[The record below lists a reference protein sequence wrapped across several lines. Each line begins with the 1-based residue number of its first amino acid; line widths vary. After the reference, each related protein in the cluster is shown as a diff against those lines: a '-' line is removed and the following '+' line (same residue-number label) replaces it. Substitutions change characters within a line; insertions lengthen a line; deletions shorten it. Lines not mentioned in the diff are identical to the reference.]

1 MIRFGFLLLLLIPLQ
16 GAEPDWAKVE
26 PHALD
31 LLQRYI
37 QLESV
42 NPPADTRKTAA
53 LIKAEL
59 EAAGLTATLYSSGPD
74 GQTDLMVRLKG
85 RDSSKKPLLLL
96 NHMDV
101 VPVDRAAWNI
111 DPFGAVIRDG
121 WIWGRGALDMKGI
134 GVQQL
139 TALIQMKLTGTVPP
153 RDIVMLSTADE
164 ETGGEHGIQWMLKNH
179 LADIDPEYVLDEGG
193 LGTRDLLA
201 PNKLV
206 FGISVGEK
214 QMLWLRLRAKGTA
227 GHGSQPIAD
236 NANLILLAALQKA
249 LDLPPTKKQN
259 PVVEQLARTLSGGL
273 ADNKYTNAIRANT
286 MSLTTLTSGV
296 GSPVKVNV
304 IPSSSEATLDC
315 RLLPGVNADE
325 FVSDLK
331 ARINDPRVTVE
342 RLTTSV
348 DAGSSSPD
356 TPLFRALRA
365 AILKSHPDALVTP
378 MLVPFG
384 TDSVQLRKRG
394 IPAYGLTPMILDA
407 ATVATMHS
415 DQERIPV
422 PEFLR
427 GLHIYFDVL
436 RSEY

>member
-1 MIRFGFLLLLLIPLQ
+1 MIRFGCLLLLAVAAHA
-16 GAEPDWAKVE
+16 AEPDWTKVE

-37 QLESV
+37 RIESV

-53 LIKAEL
+53 LIQAEL
-59 EAAGLTATLYSSGPD
+59 EAAGLIPTLYSSGPE
-74 GQTDLMVRLKG
+74 GQTNLVLRLKG

-111 DPFGAVIRDG
+111 DPFAAVIRDG

-153 RDIVMLSTADE
+153 RDIVMLSSADE
-164 ETGGEHGIQWMLKNH
+164 ETGGEHGIQWMLKSH

-201 PNKLV
+201 TNKLV

-214 QMLWLRLRAKGTA
+214 QMLWLRLHAKGTA

-249 LDLPPTKKQN
+249 LDLPRTKKQN

-342 RLTTSV
+342 RLTNTV
-348 DAGSSSPD
+348 DAGTSSPD

-436 RSEY
+436 RSDY